1 MPVERTDPGVLRGRR
16 RGRVPPSILL
26 IGTAG
31 AGKRPVGHFL
41 AEQLDFVHL
50 DFEDPE
56 TRARFLAGGTRVLRA
71 RLRAIAC
78 EGRGLVI
85 TWRAGPPEQ
94 LRDVRRLRS
103 LGVEPV
109 WFDSDRGAAC
119 PAHLGGA
126 RRRPRFRFVNSF
138 EADGSFRPVEAVV
151 ADLLAA
157 AKRPRR
163 TPVRALAAVVSGPPF
178 RPRPSGRNGS
188 GSRLGGGLAFS
199 TAPPSGRR
207 PSPPR

>member
-1 MPVERTDPGVLRGRR
+1 MPVERMHPGFLRGRR
-16 RGRVPPSILL
+16 RDRLAPSILL

-56 TRARFLAGGTRVLRA
+56 TRARFLGGSTRLLRA
-71 RLRAIAC
+71 RLRAIAR

-85 TWRAGPPEQ
+85 TWRAGPSGQ

-119 PAHLGGA
+119 PPHLAGGC
-126 RRRPRFRFVNSF
+126 RRPQFRFLNSF

-151 ADLLAA
+151 ADLLTP

-163 TPVRALAAVVSGPPF
+163 TPARALAAAVSGPLS
-178 RPRPSGRNGS
+178 RPGPGGRDGSVPLLGS
-188 GSRLGGGLAFS
+188 GLALS
-199 TAPPSGRR
+199 PSPPSRRR
-207 PSPPR
+207 PSSPR

>member
-1 MPVERTDPGVLRGRR
+1 MPVERTHPGFLRGRR
-16 RGRVPPSILL
+16 RGRLAPSILL

-31 AGKRPVGHFL
+31 AGKRPVGRFL

-71 RLRAIAC
+71 RLRAIAR

-85 TWRAGPPEQ
+85 TWRAGPPGQ

-119 PAHLGGA
+119 PAHLAGA
-126 RRRPRFRFVNSF
+126 RRRPRCRFVDSF
-138 EADGSFRPVEAVV
+138 EANGSFRPVEAVV
-151 ADLLAA
+151 ADLLAP
-157 AKRPRR
+157 AK
-163 TPVRALAAVVSGPPF
+163 GPPH
-178 RPRPSGRNGS
+178 P
-188 GSRLGGGLAFS
+188 GSRARRDGERRPALPARAGRPGRVGPPPSQRARLLA
-199 TAPPSGRR
+199 APPSRRR
-207 PSPPR
+207 PSSPR

>member
-1 MPVERTDPGVLRGRR
+1 MPVERTDPGFLRGRR
-16 RGRVPPSILL
+16 RGRLAPSILL

-31 AGKRPVGHFL
+31 AGKRPVGRFL

-71 RLRAIAC
+71 RLRAIAR

-119 PAHLGGA
+119 PAHLAGA
-126 RRRPRFRFVNSF
+126 HRRPQCRFVDSF
-138 EADGSFRPVEAVV
+138 EPDGSFRPVEAVV
-151 ADLLAA
+151 ADLLASANCPA
-157 AKRPRR
+157 APRLARSPRR
-163 TPVRALAAVVSGPPF
+163 
-178 RPRPSGRNGS
+178 
-188 GSRLGGGLAFS
+188 
-199 TAPPSGRR
+199 
-207 PSPPR
+207 